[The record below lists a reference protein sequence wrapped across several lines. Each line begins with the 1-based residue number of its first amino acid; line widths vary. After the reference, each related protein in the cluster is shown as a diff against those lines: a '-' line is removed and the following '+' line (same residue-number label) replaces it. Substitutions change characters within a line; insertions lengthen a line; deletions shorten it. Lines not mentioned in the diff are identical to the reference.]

1 MAQGIFQFEIDGF
14 DRLAA
19 VLRPELMEKLMKRHI
34 GRATGQNAAY
44 LAKMMRMTIRNQGSG
59 LSTAASIDL
68 GNGSIAK
75 MNLISPN
82 KLLTI
87 NIKGSSKPLVDSGDL
102 FQSITYEKIDTYT
115 AFAGVLR
122 SSGGFSVAQI
132 VHDGV
137 KLPVTPQMRG
147 MFILLSRATAGTF
160 DPARFTGRAAALWA
174 RNQLWF
180 PLKPSTTTI
189 QVAGRPFVTLTM
201 GDPKIQA
208 KMRENWEYALATVFA
223 DIRRSFYSK

>member
-19 VLRPELMEKLMKRHI
+19 VLRPELMERLMKRHI

-44 LAKMMRMTIRNQGSG
+44 LAKMMRMTIRNKGSG
-59 LSTAASIDL
+59 LSGAAINL
-68 GNGSIAK
+68 AAPGAAA
-75 MNLISPN
+75 NLIADNRP
-82 KLLTI
+82 LTI

-122 SSGGFSVAQI
+122 ESDGFSVAQI

-147 MFILLSRATAGTF
+147 MFILLSRATAGKF
-160 DPARFTGRAAALWA
+160 DPARLTGRAAALWS
-174 RNQLWF
+174 RSEVWF
-180 PLKPSTTTI
+180 PLKPSTTMI
-189 QVAGRPFVTLTM
+189 QVTGRPFVTLTM
-201 GDPKIQA
+201 RDPRVQA
-208 KMRENWEYALATVFA
+208 KMRDNWEYALATVFA

>member
-1 MAQGIFQFEIDGF
+1 MVQGIFQFEIDGF

-44 LAKMMRMTIRNQGSG
+44 LAKMMRMTIRNKGTG
-59 LSTAASIDL
+59 LSGASINL
-68 GNGSIAK
+68 AAPGATA
-75 MNLISPN
+75 NLIADN

-132 VHDGV
+132 VHDGA

-174 RNQLWF
+174 RSQLWF

-189 QVAGRPFVTLTM
+189 QVAGRPFVKLTM